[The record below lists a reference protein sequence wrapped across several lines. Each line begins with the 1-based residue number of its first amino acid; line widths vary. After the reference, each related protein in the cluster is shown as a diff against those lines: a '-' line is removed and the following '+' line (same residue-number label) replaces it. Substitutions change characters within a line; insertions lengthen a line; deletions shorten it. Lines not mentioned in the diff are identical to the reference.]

1 MANIMTKR
9 GSLDNIV
16 TYEHYCDTK
25 ADLANI
31 PENEITLGS
40 TAIVLQDEDGA
51 LGVYIATSD
60 KEWIAMMT
68 TGGSGGSDAE
78 ENEKALIEGTII
90 GDYTIPDGTT
100 VIGAHAFQNQ
110 YQMTSIVIPEGVE
123 EICGGAFSSCIAI
136 KEIITP
142 ESCTKINTSSNLDLL
157 AEGTFNG
164 MIALEKAQFPNV
176 TSFNTSLNSSDT
188 AGHSQFGGSG
198 TNSESL
204 FIDFPALLEA
214 GNSLLSGSAVTKC
227 YMPAVTK
234 VGNSFQG
241 CNRLTEVYIG
251 PNCTSIGSAA
261 FGGAKSGII
270 INCGFAEGNVSGAPW
285 AAQNATINY
294 NVPVP
299 EVENE

>member
-68 TGGSGGSDAE
+68 TGGSSGDDDTAKKFI
-78 ENEKALIEGTII
+78 EKTIV
-90 GDYTIPDGTT
+90 GDYVIPDGVT
-100 VIGAHAFQNQ
+100 VIGEHAFDAQ
-110 YQMTSIVIPEGVE
+110 YQMTSVTIPEGVQS
-123 EICGGAFSSCIAI
+123 IHGGAFHGCIGI
-136 KEIITP
+136 KEIVTP
-142 ESCTKINTSSNLDLL
+142 ESCTTINPLQSSAMN
-157 AEGTFNG
+157 TFSG
-164 MIALEKAQFPNV
+164 MVALEKATFPNV
-176 TSFNTSLNSSDT
+176 TSFRTDFNP
-188 AGHSQFGGSG
+188 QFSGSG
-198 TNSESL
+198 YTSTTGGLIVN
-204 FIDFPALLEA
+204 FPALLESNT
-214 GNSLLSGSAVTKC
+214 GLLNGSNVSKC
-227 YMPAVTK
+227 YFPAVTSFNGG
-234 VGNSFQG
+234 VEGCGN
-241 CNRLTEVYIG
+241 LKEIYIG
-251 PNCTSIGSAA
+251 ANCMTIGEEAFAGTSGVV
-261 FGGAKSGII
+261 
-270 INCGFAEGNVSGAPW
+270 INCGFVQGAVTGAPW
-285 AAQNATINY
+285 SAENATINY

>member
-68 TGGSGGSDAE
+68 TGGSGGESDAE
-78 ENEKALIEGTII
+78 ENEKALIERTIT
-90 GDYTIPDGTT
+90 GVYKIPDGIT
-100 VIGAHAFQNQ
+100 VIGENAFSGCAN
-110 YQMTSIVIPEGVE
+110 MTGIIIPEGVE
-123 EICGGAFSSCIAI
+123 DIRIGAFNACIAI
-136 KEIITP
+136 KEIVTP
-142 ESCTKINTSSNLDLL
+142 KSCTSINPY
-157 AEGTFNG
+157 GFNG
-164 MIALEKAQFPNV
+164 KETFAGTLALEKAIFPNV
-176 TSFNTSLNSSDT
+176 TSF
-188 AGHSQFGGSG
+188 HSNNNAQFGGAG

-204 FIDFPALLEA
+204 FIYFPKLLEVE
-214 GNSLLSGSAVTKC
+214 NNLLSGANVTKC
-227 YMPAVTK
+227 YLPAVTK
-234 VGNSFQG
+234 VGNSFGG
-241 CNRLTEVYIG
+241 CSKLAEVYIG
-251 PNCTSIGSAA
+251 PNCTSIGTGA
-261 FGGAKSGII
+261 FGGTKSGIV
-270 INCGFAEGNVSGAPW
+270 INCGFAEGAVSGAPW
-285 AAQNATINY
+285 AASNATINY